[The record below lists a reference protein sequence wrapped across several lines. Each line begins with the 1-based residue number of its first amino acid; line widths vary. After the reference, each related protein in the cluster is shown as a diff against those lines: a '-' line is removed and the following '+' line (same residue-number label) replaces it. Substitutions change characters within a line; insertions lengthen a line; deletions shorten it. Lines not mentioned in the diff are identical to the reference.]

1 MKKSSEI
8 EKTRTFFLKIEE
20 GMMQKWSLRSVTR
33 SVWVRF
39 SWERNG
45 EDSEQSQKVKGKTE
59 KVLKI
64 VFETQN
70 TRFSRLKQV
79 ANKLLGQVAKTLTV
93 KIGKNFLSVFRD

>member
-1 MKKSSEI
+1 MKWDRENPYL
-8 EKTRTFFLKIEE
+8 FLKIEE
-20 GMMQKWSLRSVTR
+20 EMMQKWSLRSV
-33 SVWVRF
+33 WVIF
-39 SWERNG
+39 NWERNG

-79 ANKLLGQVAKTLTV
+79 AKKLLGQVGKTLTV